1 MRISDWSSDVC
12 SSDLRNRCPCP
23 RHLGELAVE
32 AQENVA
38 ITSLGEMQRV
48 GKIHA
53 VAQPFDCSRKQAG
66 FLDGY
71 ARQARQ
77 PAKPV
82 GDLRWREAIDA
93 AQPPPSSEERRVGT
107 ESVSTGRS
115 RWCTS
120 Q

>member
-66 FLDGY
+66 FLDGD

-82 GDLRWREAIDA
+82 GDLRWREAIAA
-93 AQPPPSSEERRVGT
+93 AQHPLAFKQQDRKNAVEERVCQY
-107 ESVSTGRS
+107 V
-115 RWCTS
+115 
-120 Q
+120 